1 MKKNILYL
9 TAIIFIG
16 IFISGNASAADA
28 PLLED
33 LMEKAC
39 EKIAILTGAEG
50 AFISSGAASGLF
62 ISGAACLTGKDSDA
76 IEILPTVK
84 SGKNHFIISK

>member
-33 LMEKAC
+33 LMEKGTFPM
-39 EKIAILTGAEG
+39 IFISILGGIIGLVYLYLTG
-50 AFISSGAASGLF
+50 L
-62 ISGAACLTGKDSDA
+62 
-76 IEILPTVK
+76 LPRVLLPIWIWIDER
-84 SGKNHFIISK
+84 FALYR